1 MKKFYLG
8 LLLPILALASCGDQ
22 KKSED
27 AVSNEDKNSSNQVV
41 EESSSVQEAAKEV
54 EYKDPETGEVRKLQ
68 LKETKDVN
76 EVAELLRA
84 IILADHPV
92 TVPEACK
99 INAKVDAEF
108 TGKQVAKNADFD
120 WKGAVEASLQVKLP
134 QLSLD
139 QTAEELL
146 KSTGLYV
153 SLAAKGN
160 FPLESIQ
167 ADEPDFA
174 STTPID
180 AKVQLELNNGS
191 AYALAT
197 LNQEVIDFARE
208 KFVVEEEEGEGEP
221 ISEADSVNPQDQFE
235 MILGFLGK
243 PLTVNVTTLLTT
255 LVGSDMLALPLSSLL
270 GENATQASEVLDSFT
285 AGTVNFAEL
294 TKQMT
299 PEGEDSHLPTVEEIA
314 AVIPMVSLEVANVNG
329 SVVDLKLDLGNV
341 VRMSQQQ
348 DNPTEVPQ
356 TLSTAALP
364 LTVTLDV
371 NTLDV
376 SRIVLDGAA
385 FASEMIGSTLG
396 SAGEVGY
403 ASNVAFKELKLVVDI
418 DLNAKAIDAI
428 ADKEEATDLTE
439 MVKSLIA
446 KPEESSQ
453 EGELIEG

>member
-41 EESSSVQEAAKEV
+41 EESSSVQETPKEV

-153 SLAAKGN
+153 SVAAKGN
-160 FPLESIQ
+160 FPLESIH
-167 ADEPDFA
+167 AEEPDFA

-197 LNQEVIDFARE
+197 LNQEVIDFAR
-208 KFVVEEEEGEGEP
+208 KNFVVEEEEGEGEP
-221 ISEADSVNPQDQFE
+221 ISEEGEVDPQAQFE

-255 LVGSDMLALPLSSLL
+255 LVGNDMLALPLSSLL

-299 PEGEDSHLPTVEEIA
+299 PEGEESHLPTVEEIA

-341 VRMSQQQ
+341 VRMSQQK
-348 DNPTEVPQ
+348 NPTEVPQ

-385 FASEMIGSTLG
+385 FASEMIGSTIG
-396 SAGEVGY
+396 VVDDAGYVT
-403 ASNVAFKELKLVVDI
+403 NVAFKELKLVVDI

-428 ADKEEATDLTE
+428 ADKEGATDLTE
-439 MVKSLIA
+439 MVKALIA